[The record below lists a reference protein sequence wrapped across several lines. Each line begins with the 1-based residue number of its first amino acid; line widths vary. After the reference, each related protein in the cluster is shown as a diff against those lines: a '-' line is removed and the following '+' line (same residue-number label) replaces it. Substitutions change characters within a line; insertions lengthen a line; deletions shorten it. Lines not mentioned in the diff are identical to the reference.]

1 MLNVL
6 KWFTKEKHR
15 CIKIRSD
22 KRSVPP
28 RRENI
33 DFDYL
38 INLKPE
44 KRILGGRRR
53 TDCEKPHY

>member
-1 MLNVL
+1 MLNVF
-6 KWFTKEKHR
+6 KWLMKDKQR
-15 CIKIRSD
+15 SIQIRSD
-22 KRSVPP
+22 KRSGEP

-53 TDCEKPHY
+53 ADCEKPHY